1 MRGVV
6 SMNNYL
12 QSNRN
17 NIGIQIHWPTSKLGL
32 SGSVVDSWGRMSV
45 GMYNWSTIP
54 VRSCRRDD
62 NSLDNVKPDDSIYC
76 SYDNKF
82 TYYNVGGGVLKK
94 INDSTFDVYSFFRSE
109 KALTN
114 INFALSVIVV
124 EDSIYDDQKEIDGT
138 TKKVYHRNIMRGY
151 CEIPS
156 GAMPTTIFA
165 GKTYVFV
172 RRMKVNVVADESK
185 LKVVVV
191 AMNMANKTFLN
202 AGIEGGLPPSE
213 VPQICMTTADSLNRN
228 NIIWQPLNSK
238 GKIYIEKETNI
249 TNKYK
254 IIDSVASGKPRIYT
268 DLNSNSAIKP
278 ETYRLIFKDT
288 SSVLA
293 GLTFTPSASSL
304 VHKTMHLSINKGTGN
319 DWNLIWSSYIGFP
332 VVSYD
337 IYRRFGSGAWSK
349 IGSVSGSVNS
359 YTDLNVSGSNV
370 AYKISVVAPNAC
382 DPNAWA
388 RLSSESNIADQN
400 YSRNVKLQ
408 QNDLSLQPNPAEN
421 NLTLMA
427 NIRVGF
433 IKGYTIKDLAGR
445 VVSSGEVNQIQA
457 NIDISNLKQGSYML
471 TAYFGNGEISKQF
484 IRL

>member
-1 MRGVV
+1 
-6 SMNNYL
+6 
-12 QSNRN
+12 
-17 NIGIQIHWPTSKLGL
+17 
-32 SGSVVDSWGRMSV
+32 
-45 GMYNWSTIP
+45 
-54 VRSCRRDD
+54 
-62 NSLDNVKPDDSIYC
+62 
-76 SYDNKF
+76 
-82 TYYNVGGGVLKK
+82 
-94 INDSTFDVYSFFRSE
+94 
-109 KALTN
+109 
-114 INFALSVIVV
+114 
-124 EDSIYDDQKEIDGT
+124 
-138 TKKVYHRNIMRGY
+138 
-151 CEIPS
+151 
-156 GAMPTTIFA
+156 
-165 GKTYVFV
+165 
-172 RRMKVNVVADESK
+172 
-185 LKVVVV
+185 
-191 AMNMANKTFLN
+191 MNMANKTFLN
-202 AGIEGGLPPSE
+202 AGIEGGWPPSE

-249 TNKYK
+249 TNKYT

-471 TAYFGNGEISKQF
+471 TAYFGNGKISKQF